1 MKTVTV
7 KNNKSK
13 KEKSPKYIWVCIL
26 LLFPVLS
33 PMSLLCHMCLDCTAS
48 FLWSLCFVFFC
59 SWHVADPEY
68 QLMLWAPVKF
78 LFYDRKSQFSLEKDS
93 RALK

>member
-13 KEKSPKYIWVCIL
+13 KEKSPKYILVCTL

-33 PMSLLCHMCLDCTAS
+33 PMSLLCHTCLDCTAS
-48 FLWSLCFVFFC
+48 SL
-59 SWHVADPEY
+59 
-68 QLMLWAPVKF
+68 
-78 LFYDRKSQFSLEKDS
+78 
-93 RALK
+93 

>member
-33 PMSLLCHMCLDCTAS
+33 LMSLLCHMCLDCTAS
-48 FLWSLCFVFFC
+48 ALWSLWFFC
-59 SWHVADPEY
+59 SWHVADPEC

-78 LFYDRKSQFSLEKDS
+78 LFYDGKSQLSLEKDS

>member
-26 LLFPVLS
+26 LLISCSQSYVITLS
-33 PMSLLCHMCLDCTAS
+33 HVPGLHSFILVITVVFLLMTCC
-48 FLWSLCFVFFC
+48 
-59 SWHVADPEY
+59 
-68 QLMLWAPVKF
+68 
-78 LFYDRKSQFSLEKDS
+78 
-93 RALK
+93 